1 MGKSGENER
10 EVWGL
15 RGFFGDVGNKLTGGS
30 CSEVLRRIQRKIP
43 RDGAGGSGGEPWVG
57 LQKVGKTGKKRKKKG
72 IFGEF
77 LKAGAP
83 PKLENGGFGS
93 PKLAWEKKREPQKNS
108 LEREK

>member
-1 MGKSGENER
+1 MRGKFGDEEDF
-10 EVWGL
+10 W
-15 RGFFGDVGNKLTGGS
+15 GDVGNKLTGGSWGS

-83 PKLENGGFGS
+83 PKGENGGFGS
-93 PKLAWEKKREPQKNS
+93 PKLAWEKKEGAPKNS